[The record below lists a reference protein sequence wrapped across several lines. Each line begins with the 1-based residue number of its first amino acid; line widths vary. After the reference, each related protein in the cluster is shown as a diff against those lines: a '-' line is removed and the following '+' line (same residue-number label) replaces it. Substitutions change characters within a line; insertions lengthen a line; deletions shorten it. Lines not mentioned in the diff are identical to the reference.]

1 MGIQASAYPVQ
12 SRSAF
17 TGCNKTTEHSAG
29 LLQGAA
35 LGNQAHSSSLF
46 FLGRNVILGLNQ
58 EAAISLIAGAGQ
70 HGDLTTG
77 R

>member
-1 MGIQASAYPVQ
+1 MGIQTSAYPVQ

-35 LGNQAHSSSLF
+35 LGKQTHSSLF
-46 FLGRNVILGLNQ
+46 LLGLNVILGPNQ
-58 EAAISLIAGAGQ
+58 EAAMSLITGAGQ